1 MVTLFRSAAMEYK
14 CPSSL
19 SFNEGKSYSVEYAVV
34 PHDAGSDDLL
44 WENALQFNTPLV
56 ETGDDILSGWS
67 VEGAYI
73 SAMRKIDGDVFL
85 RLYTG
90 TGSSKTAKI
99 RVSTPYRM
107 YSLTDGMMEPTEW
120 KPVPGELLL
129 DMKPYE
135 VLGIRF
141 SVR

>member
-1 MVTLFRSAAMEYK
+1 
-14 CPSSL
+14 
-19 SFNEGKSYSVEYAVV
+19 
-34 PHDAGSDDLL
+34 
-44 WENALQFNTPLV
+44 
-56 ETGDDILSGWS
+56 
-67 VEGAYI
+67 
-73 SAMRKIDGDVFL
+73 
-85 RLYTG
+85 
-90 TGSSKTAKI
+90 
-99 RVSTPYRM
+99 M